1 MAGNRRYSLGE
12 LADRLSLRLVGDG
25 ARVIHGIA
33 PLRSAGPGQIS
44 FLSNP
49 AYAGQLAATRA
60 SAVIVEER
68 HALACPADA
77 LVSDAPY
84 LSFARAT
91 ALFAEAPLED
101 AGVAAAARVHPEAR
115 VADSARIGHG
125 AVVEAGAAVGAD
137 SVVGPG
143 CVVGRGAVIGAECVL
158 HGNVVVYR
166 GVTVGDRAI
175 VHAGAVLGADGFGFA
190 SDGGRLVKVHQLG
203 GVEIGDDVEIGAGTT
218 IDRGTL
224 DSTVIGR
231 GVKIDNQVQIGH
243 NTRIG
248 EDTVVCGCVAIA
260 GSVVVGRRCV
270 LGGGSGVAGHL
281 SIADGTR
288 ISAMSLVSRTIAEAG
303 TYSSGTGQMRTAE
316 WKRNI
321 TRFEQL
327 DDIARRLRR
336 LERQGGGPPRPDPG
350 P

>member
-12 LADRLSLRLVGDG
+12 LADRLSLRLDGDG
-25 ARVIHGIA
+25 ERAIHGIA

-68 HALACPADA
+68 HARACPVDA

-91 ALFAEAPLED
+91 ALFADAPHD
-101 AGVAAAARVHPEAR
+101 GAGVAASARVHPEAR
-115 VADSARIGHG
+115 VADSACIGHG
-125 AVVEAGAAVGAD
+125 AVVDAGASIGAD

-143 CVVGRGAVIGAECVL
+143 CVVGRGAVIGAGCLL

-175 VHAGAVLGADGFGFA
+175 IHAGAVIGADGFGFA
-190 SDGGRLVKVHQLG
+190 FDGGRPVKVHQLG

-224 DSTVIGR
+224 DSTVIER

-270 LGGGSGVAGHL
+270 LGGGSGVVGHL

-288 ISAMSLVSRTIAEAG
+288 ISAMTLVSRPIAEAG

-321 TRFEQL
+321 TRFGQL
-327 DDIARRLRR
+327 DDMARRLRR
-336 LERQGGGPPRPDPG
+336 LEKRSGGG
-350 P
+350 